1 MIRAVAMTKRQ
12 IKRALDILKSQDDG
26 SIIMPKNQDDESYG
40 YEEKAV

>member
-26 SIIMPKNQDDESYG
+26 SYDHA
-40 YEEKAV
+40 EEPG